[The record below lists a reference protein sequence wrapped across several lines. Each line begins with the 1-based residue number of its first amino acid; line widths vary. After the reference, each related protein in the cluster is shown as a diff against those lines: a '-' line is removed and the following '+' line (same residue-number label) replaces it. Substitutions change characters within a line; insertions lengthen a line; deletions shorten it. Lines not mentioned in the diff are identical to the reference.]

1 MRGIVVAADE
11 AHKAAL
17 LQASE
22 EAEAEKRRME
32 EERAAAEN
40 EHVAAA
46 LRGER
51 ELSTARGEVSKL
63 GGELVMATED
73 KEELVLQLQAWKV
86 RKATQPVLKFYSKTS
101 KIFGRPRLPQ
111 SPSLPPL
118 NSP

>member
-1 MRGIVVAADE
+1 MLAKVRGIVVAADE

-32 EERAAAEN
+32 EERAAAES
-40 EHVAAA
+40 EYIAAA

-73 KEELVLQLQAWKV
+73 KKALVLQLQAWKV
-86 RKATQPVLKFYSKTS
+86 PQWPKVQDSIF
-101 KIFGRPRLPQ
+101 KIYQRRAG
-111 SPSLPPL
+111 
-118 NSP
+118 